1 MRYICFYYL
10 YSSIILVPK
19 CWTKCPWVLN
29 IKMSLM
35 PKGINEIIYNPGV
48 FISTPE
54 YVLIPY
60 PEYPGGTI
68 FFPCDSVRGVSCPLS
83 VVGCSLGSPI
93 ENSFSAS
100 AADNRRDSPRHV
112 NKTTRRLGV
121 VGSVVLYRWRIIN
134 LCVGK
139 RKV

>member
-1 MRYICFYYL
+1 MDIRFILAPQATTSSTSWNFISDFFPRWQLHNYYKINVADMRYICFYYL
-10 YSSIILVPK
+10 YSTIILVPK

-60 PEYPGGTI
+60 P
-68 FFPCDSVRGVSCPLS
+68 
-83 VVGCSLGSPI
+83 
-93 ENSFSAS
+93 
-100 AADNRRDSPRHV
+100 
-112 NKTTRRLGV
+112 
-121 VGSVVLYRWRIIN
+121 
-134 LCVGK
+134 
-139 RKV
+139 